1 MKILISLFFILSLQ
15 LLTAQNTGLIE
26 QILSQ
31 NRTEI
36 DQIHLSPSNSV
47 TLVSSIFAKN
57 DVAFKRSIEELK
69 ELTIVKVYYVYT
81 TYRKSPN
88 FNQLSLDRKRFEL
101 LNSSFPEIIEDP
113 YIEWELVEQTG
124 CQSPEMGRTFFH
136 GFVVIHRS
144 IRSEAERLEEIAQ
157 LESYLKNPTDVFLK
171 KKLDILEDQL
181 NPTTST
187 STKPIIIA
195 DQQARFIE
203 GPDAMLDFLR
213 KELRTDE
220 IALKRDDQW
229 VKTHIKINK
238 LGIISAV
245 EILDKRPERIKATVI
260 HAITAMPNWEPAY
273 RDSIPVD
280 SELDL
285 EVRVSYSP
293 NVNGMY
299 LINGE
304 RPTLVGKTLEEK
316 PSDLIE
322 LYDGSTPEEIF
333 MKQAPVYKGLE
344 VLDRHERTAMVMDV
358 TGSMTEHVAAMK
370 RWIQANNDS
379 LNFTSF
385 TFFNDGDGKPTKKKK
400 IGNTGGVYTTFN
412 LVSIDNLVTET
423 MRRGSGGE
431 RPESD
436 IEALLHTLNK
446 DTICDAILLIGDN
459 YSGVRDIELLPNVTK
474 KVNILMCSIKGSL
487 RTDYLLIAKNTGG
500 YLIYNGERIDLKNL
514 RSGEILSVGNFQYD
528 YNGRGFKVRKTSQS
542 STRMNSKGN

>member
-15 LLTAQNTGLIE
+15 LLTAQNTGIIE

-36 DQIHLSPSNSV
+36 DQIHLSSSNSV
-47 TLVSSIFAKN
+47 TLVPSIFAKN

-81 TYRKSPN
+81 TYRKSPS

-157 LESYLKNPTDVFLK
+157 LESYLNNPTDVFLK
-171 KKLDILEDQL
+171 NKLDILEDQL

-245 EILDKRPERIKATVI
+245 EILEKQPERIKATVI
-260 HAITAMPNWEPAY
+260 QAITAMPNWEPAY

-385 TFFNDGDGKPTKKKK
+385 TFFNDGDGKATKKKK

-487 RTDYLLIAKNTGG
+487 RPDYLLIAKNTGG
-500 YLIYNGERIDLKNL
+500 YLIYNGERIELKNL

-542 STRMNSKGN
+542 STRMNSKR

>member
-1 MKILISLFFILSLQ
+1 MKMLLTLFCILSIQ
-15 LLTAQNTGLIE
+15 LLTAQNKWAIE
-26 QILSQ
+26 QIL
-31 NRTEI
+31 NLERTKI
-36 DQIHLSPSNSV
+36 DQIHLTPSNSV
-47 TLVSSIFAKN
+47 TLVPSSFAQN

-81 TYRKSPN
+81 KYRKSAS
-88 FNQLSLDRKRFEL
+88 FNQLSLDRKRFKL

-144 IRSEAERLEEIAQ
+144 IRSEAERQEEIAQ
-157 LESYLKNPTDVFLK
+157 LESFLKNPADVFLK
-171 KKLDILEDQL
+171 KKLDILEEQL
-181 NPTTST
+181 NSTTSS
-187 STKPIIIA
+187 STEPVIIT
-195 DQQARFIE
+195 DQQARFTE

-245 EILDKRPERIKATVI
+245 EILEKQPERIKATVI
-260 HAITAMPNWEPAY
+260 QAITAMPNWEPAY

-304 RPTLVGKTLEEK
+304 RPTLVGKPLKEK
-316 PSDLIE
+316 PKDLIE

-370 RWIQANNDS
+370 RWVQANNDS

-423 MRRGSGGE
+423 MRRGGGGE

-436 IEALLHTLNK
+436 IEALLYTLNK

-459 YSGVRDIELLPNVTK
+459 YSGIRDLELLPAVTK
-474 KVNILMCSIKGSL
+474 KVNVLMCSIKGAL
-487 RTDYLLIAKNTGG
+487 RPDYLLIVKNTGG
-500 YLIYNGERIDLKNL
+500 YLIYNGERIDLNNL

-528 YNGRGFKVRKTSQS
+528 YNGRVFKVRKTSES
-542 STRMNSKGN
+542 STRMNSKR

>member
-15 LLTAQNTGLIE
+15 LLTAQNTGIIE

-36 DQIHLSPSNSV
+36 DQIHLSSSNSV
-47 TLVSSIFAKN
+47 TLVPSIFAKN
-57 DVAFKRSIEELK
+57 DVEFKRSIEELK

-81 TYRKSPN
+81 TYRKSPS

-144 IRSEAERLEEIAQ
+144 IRSEAERLEEIAR
-157 LESYLKNPTDVFLK
+157 LESYLKNPTNIFLK

-229 VKTHIKINK
+229 VKTHIKIDK

-260 HAITAMPNWEPAY
+260 QAITAMPNWEPAY

-385 TFFNDGDGKPTKKKK
+385 TFFNDGDGKATKKKK

-446 DTICDAILLIGDN
+446 DTLCDAILLIGDN
-459 YSGVRDIELLPNVTK
+459 YSGIRDIELLPNVTK

-487 RTDYLLIAKNTGG
+487 RPDYLLIAKNTGG

-528 YNGRGFKVRKTSQS
+528 YNGRGFKVRKTSES
-542 STRMNSKGN
+542 STRMNSKR